1 MALSTSTHQ
10 SQGDE
15 KPPSYDTAAEEN
27 RGEVILKIIKNTLA
41 TEARSP
47 FGEPSPKEVQRL
59 RNFLLYALLV
69 DYQVGLSRK
78 VTLSQEDVNHFFQLW
93 DSEVLIRALNKW
105 QGDYFESLGFK
116 TFVELRPGEGL
127 DGWCN
132 ANFESYTLNKEGQE
146 YQQQQQK
153 GMKRAQQEQEPSI
166 KHESLLQKAKTYLE
180 GLKQRA
186 AHERLNQSMG
196 RSRITPAPPAPQF
209 VDTDDRLSPGSVAN
223 PDFWRDKSN
232 VKHTGSNP
240 DTERKG

>member
-78 VTLSQEDVNHFFQLW
+78 VTLSQED
-93 DSEVLIRALNKW
+93 
-105 QGDYFESLGFK
+105 GDYFESLGFK

-146 YQQQQQK
+146 YQQQQEK